1 MDCWS
6 LQDAKNKFSQVVDQ
20 ATTQGRPQI
29 ITKRGK
35 NSAVLLSYEEY
46 ARLVRPR
53 QTLLDS
59 LLPDDPIEVDLD
71 IQRVPDFGRD
81 TSL

>member
-6 LQDAKNKFSQVVDQ
+6 LQDAKNKFSQVVEL
-20 ATTQGRPQI
+20 ATTQGRPQF

-35 NSAVLLSYEEY
+35 NSAVLLSYEDY

-59 LLPDDPIEVDLD
+59 LLPDEPIGDDLD
-71 IQRVPDFGRD
+71 IQRASDFGRE
-81 TSL
+81 LPL

>member
-6 LQDAKNKFSQVVDQ
+6 LQDAKNKFSQVVEQ
-20 ATTQGRPQI
+20 ATTQGRPQF
-29 ITKRGK
+29 ITKRRK
-35 NSAVLLSYEEY
+35 NSAVLLSYDDY

-59 LLPDDPIEVDLD
+59 LLPDEDIGVDLN
-71 IQRVPDFGRD
+71 IQRIPEFGRD
-81 TSL
+81 TPL